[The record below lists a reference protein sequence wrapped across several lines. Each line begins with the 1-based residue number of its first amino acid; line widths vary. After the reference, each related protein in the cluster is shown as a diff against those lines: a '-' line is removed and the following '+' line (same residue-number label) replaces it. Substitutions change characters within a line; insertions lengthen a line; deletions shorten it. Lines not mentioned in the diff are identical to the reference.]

1 MASGYLRLMLDSARR
16 CAAATQDAAE
26 DARKAS
32 EEARHEAQEIDQMAQ
47 DAASKA
53 VEASGY
59 LSLGIFGFNGGVIIE
74 FHSTCAKITFAV
86 ILQSDVFYKLLSCVS
101 ELTLCFRCSKQRF
114 RDECPNWE
122 AFKLIC
128 YASHIYC
135 YTILFA
141 LHEFLKN
148 IF

>member
-53 VEASGY
+53 VEASERVKV
-59 LSLGIFGFNGGVIIE
+59 LE
-74 FHSTCAKITFAV
+74 AKG
-86 ILQSDVFYKLLSCVS
+86 LKHDKMG
-101 ELTLCFRCSKQRF
+101 
-114 RDECPNWE
+114 E
-122 AFKLIC
+122 AET
-128 YASHIYC
+128 A
-135 YTILFA
+135 
-141 LHEFLKN
+141 
-148 IF
+148 

>member
-53 VEASGY
+53 VEASERVKV
-59 LSLGIFGFNGGVIIE
+59 LE
-74 FHSTCAKITFAV
+74 AKM
-86 ILQSDVFYKLLSCVS
+86 
-101 ELTLCFRCSKQRF
+101 
-114 RDECPNWE
+114 
-122 AFKLIC
+122 
-128 YASHIYC
+128 
-135 YTILFA
+135 
-141 LHEFLKN
+141 LKHDN
-148 IF
+148 MGEVESA